1 MGSVQ
6 INQPQFTH
14 AYPYTIHTT
23 TTTTTITHTR
33 RTLAGHSHAAVR
45 LGQALFPL
53 FALALDLPEDFFA
66 DKVRL
71 VLLCVVT
78 VVIGWEY
85 SDTPGSLSHPGNLR
99 PS

>member
-1 MGSVQ
+1 M
-6 INQPQFTH
+6 
-14 AYPYTIHTT
+14 
-23 TTTTTITHTR
+23 
-33 RTLAGHSHAAVR
+33 R

-78 VVIGWEY
+78 VVIG
-85 SDTPGSLSHPGNLR
+85 GSARTHPG
-99 PS
+99 PSLALGTCAHHERRNMRLNDLFLV